1 MKIAPVAD
9 VKARFSKYLK
19 DCVEG
24 PVVVTKNGRPAAVL
38 VAVSDEEE
46 LERLVLAH
54 TPRFVALLDAAHDR
68 IKKSGGVKHED
79 FWKVVGK
86 KRPLMRDVIDGME

>member
-9 VKARFSKYLK
+9 VKARFSKYLE
-19 DCVEG
+19 DCAKG

-38 VAVSDEEE
+38 VAVTDEEE

-68 IKKSGGVKHED
+68 IRKGGGMKHED
-79 FWKVVGK
+79 FWKAAAK
-86 KRPLMRDVIDGME
+86 KRP